1 MLKTAAKWSVLLAAL
16 MLTLGGLQSAFAADK
31 PFAEKKIVLQI
42 SDPNPFKQT
51 LVLNVANNLVKEY
64 GPDKVAIEI
73 VAFGPGVRLLFADN
87 ANKGRIQALADNA
100 GVTFHACSNTIAN
113 MTKQLGY
120 KPEINPIA
128 KEAGPGVVRIVDLVS
143 QGYILVKP

>member
-1 MLKTAAKWSVLLAAL
+1 MFKFAAKGSALLIAL
-16 MLTLGGLQSAFAADK
+16 ALTIGGMQSAVAADK

-51 LVLNVANNLVKEY
+51 LVMNVASNLLKEY
-64 GPDKVAIEI
+64 GADKVELEI
-73 VAFGPGVRLLFADN
+73 VAFGPGVRLMFADN
-87 ANKGRIQALADNA
+87 ANAGRLKSLVESG
-100 GVTFHACSNTIAN
+100 GVRLHACSNTIAN

-120 KPEINPIA
+120 APKINPLA
-128 KEAGPGVVRIVDLVS
+128 TSPGPGVVRIVDLVE

>member
-1 MLKTAAKWSVLLAAL
+1 MFKFAAKGSALLIAL
-16 MLTLGGLQSAFAADK
+16 ALTMGGMQGAVAADK
-31 PFAEKKIVLQI
+31 PFAEKKVVLQI

-51 LVLNVANNLVKEY
+51 LVLNVASNVLKEY
-64 GPDKVAIEI
+64 GPDKVEVEI

-87 ANKGRIQALADNA
+87 DNA
-100 GVTFHACSNTIAN
+100 GRLKSLVEGSGVRLHACSNTIAN

-120 KPEINPIA
+120 KPEINPLA
-128 KEAGPGVVRIVDLVS
+128 TSPGPGVIRIVDLVS